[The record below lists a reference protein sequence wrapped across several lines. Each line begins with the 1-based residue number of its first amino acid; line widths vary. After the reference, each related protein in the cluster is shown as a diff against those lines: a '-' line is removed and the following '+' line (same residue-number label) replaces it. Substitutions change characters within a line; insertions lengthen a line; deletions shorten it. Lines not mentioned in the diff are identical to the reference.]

1 MVDPVLVS
9 VAGVGASVVKFLLRA
24 SGQDAVAGLVGDAQ
38 EGLGLLAGLRG
49 RVNDRGDAVAKCIE
63 KTVADRVRGMYQ
75 KCQDRGVGTERLDGV
90 ATGVGGLLD
99 RVGNDD
105 RFIVEAVRSPD
116 RFAAMLHRRG
126 EPIRAQLFARS
137 EPYFDE
143 LVDAV
148 AAEYVRLAPW
158 SEKFQIEAL
167 KYVMGAL
174 DRIEEGVG
182 KIQEDVGKGLENDA
196 LILES
201 LEIVKENQ
209 NATIGGL
216 PRPGRVVFGA
226 RPDVAAGFVERGEQ
240 QRLRGLVVDERRE
253 RVVLVGMAGCG
264 KSQLASSLAREC
276 GAAGWGLVAWLNAS
290 SADSVRSD
298 LVELARRLGVDTSD
312 NPTQDQV
319 IERCLGHLQSADA
332 GDRLVVFDNVEDF
345 DDLTG
350 VVPRGGGLRVVAT
363 SRRRDVSSAWEAVEV
378 GVFPRADSI
387 AFVQSI
393 TGSQDSGAA
402 DALAARLGDLPLALA
417 QAAETARIERWSLA
431 EYLDQLDAYS
441 SDRVIHR
448 IPGDSYPDDVSIALL
463 LAVESALSRIKD
475 GSHEAARLQIGA
487 LAVLAESGVPTRWI
501 APGARKAQTDGNA
514 DGADEDTGAD
524 AGPVGEE
531 TKARDVA
538 AENARRAL
546 AALLNASVVQQS
558 TDGRV
563 TMLHRLQGQVLR
575 ENWSQGESAEALDA
589 ATDLLDRIN
598 INSLP
603 REDADGRRQET
614 RDLIEQLRAIGAQGY
629 SHPLFEQEQIQD
641 AIVYALGQ
649 GTDLGLVYEALTL
662 DGAVNTVRK
671 LLGADHRHAIVLQ
684 SNLAV
689 AYEQAGRFDDAI
701 TLLEN
706 AVSRCRQVL
715 GNAHPDTLA
724 SCNNLAHAYRAAGR
738 LDKAVSLYE
747 ATLTQCR
754 EHLGSTHP
762 NTFTS
767 QRGLAYTLQVAG
779 KINESITL
787 LEAVLRRSRATLG
800 RVHSVTLVI
809 QTDLANVYAAAGM
822 NDEALPLF
830 GEALVEY
837 RETLGAMHSRTLAAQ
852 TDLAKTFRAA
862 GKFNHAIALYEDVVA
877 RRREVLG
884 STHPAT
890 LVTQVKLARVY
901 RDAGCLD
908 VAIALFE
915 SVFSQFQKV
924 LGRTNPITLA
934 SGNSLA
940 SAYRQGQRYDDA
952 IALYKD
958 TRAYYAKKF
967 GMLHPNTLVTQNDLA
982 DTYQAAARF
991 DEAIALHGQTLDDRL
1006 RVLGP
1011 DHPHTL
1017 ASRDN
1022 LAGAYYAA
1030 GRFSDA
1036 IALYKEAVAE
1046 RLRVLGP
1053 DHPSTLTSRNNLAS
1067 AYQAVGCLDDAIPLL
1082 EEVFIDSVRVL
1093 GPDHPSTLAS
1103 RNNLAGAY
1111 YAAGRLNET
1120 IALYEDVL
1128 AQCVRVLGS
1137 DHPSTLASRRNLE
1150 VARRARDSG
1159 SASARAPEKEAPPSS
1174 SKRLCP

>member
-671 LLGADHRHAIVLQ
+671 LLGADHRRAIVL
-684 SNLAV
+684 
-689 AYEQAGRFDDAI
+689 
-701 TLLEN
+701 
-706 AVSRCRQVL
+706 
-715 GNAHPDTLA
+715 
-724 SCNNLAHAYRAAGR
+724 
-738 LDKAVSLYE
+738 
-747 ATLTQCR
+747 
-754 EHLGSTHP
+754 
-762 NTFTS
+762 
-767 QRGLAYTLQVAG
+767 
-779 KINESITL
+779 
-787 LEAVLRRSRATLG
+787 
-800 RVHSVTLVI
+800 
-809 QTDLANVYAAAGM
+809 
-822 NDEALPLF
+822 
-830 GEALVEY
+830 
-837 RETLGAMHSRTLAAQ
+837 
-852 TDLAKTFRAA
+852 
-862 GKFNHAIALYEDVVA
+862 
-877 RRREVLG
+877 
-884 STHPAT
+884 
-890 LVTQVKLARVY
+890 
-901 RDAGCLD
+901 
-908 VAIALFE
+908 
-915 SVFSQFQKV
+915 
-924 LGRTNPITLA
+924 
-934 SGNSLA
+934 
-940 SAYRQGQRYDDA
+940 
-952 IALYKD
+952 
-958 TRAYYAKKF
+958 
-967 GMLHPNTLVTQNDLA
+967 
-982 DTYQAAARF
+982 
-991 DEAIALHGQTLDDRL
+991 
-1006 RVLGP
+1006 
-1011 DHPHTL
+1011 
-1017 ASRDN
+1017 
-1022 LAGAYYAA
+1022 
-1030 GRFSDA
+1030 
-1036 IALYKEAVAE
+1036 
-1046 RLRVLGP
+1046 
-1053 DHPSTLTSRNNLAS
+1053 
-1067 AYQAVGCLDDAIPLL
+1067 
-1082 EEVFIDSVRVL
+1082 
-1093 GPDHPSTLAS
+1093 
-1103 RNNLAGAY
+1103 
-1111 YAAGRLNET
+1111 
-1120 IALYEDVL
+1120 
-1128 AQCVRVLGS
+1128 
-1137 DHPSTLASRRNLE
+1137 
-1150 VARRARDSG
+1150 
-1159 SASARAPEKEAPPSS
+1159 
-1174 SKRLCP
+1174 

>member
-1 MVDPVLVS
+1 MDPVLVS
-9 VAGVGASVVKFLLRA
+9 VAGLGASVVKFLLRA
-24 SGQDAVAGLVGDAQ
+24 SGQDTAAGLVGDAQ
-38 EGLGLLAGLRG
+38 EGLGLLARLRG
-49 RVNDRGDAVAKCIE
+49 QANDKDQAVAKRIE
-63 KTVADRVRGMYQ
+63 KAVADRVRGMYQ
-75 KCQDRGVGTERLDGV
+75 ECRERGVDAERLDGV
-90 ATGVGGLLD
+90 ATGVGRLVD
-99 RVGNDD
+99 RVGADD
-105 RFIVEAVRSPD
+105 SLILEAVRLPGG
-116 RFAAMLHRRG
+116 FAALLQGLG
-126 EPIRAQLFARS
+126 EPIRAELSEWS

-143 LVDAV
+143 LVGAV
-148 AAEYVRLAPW
+148 AAEYVSLAPW
-158 SEKFQIEAL
+158 SPKFEIEAL

-264 KSQLASSLAREC
+264 KSQLASSLAQEC
-276 GAAGWGLVAWLNAS
+276 GAAGWGLVAWINAS
-290 SADSVRSD
+290 SKDSVISD

-319 IERCLGHLQSADA
+319 IERCLDHLQSAEA
-332 GDRLVVFDNVEDF
+332 SDRLVVFDNVEDF
-345 DDLTG
+345 DDLTD

-363 SRRRDVSSAWEAVEV
+363 SRRRDVSSAWEVVEV

-463 LAVESALSRIKD
+463 LAVDSALSRIKD

-524 AGPVGEE
+524 AGPVGEA
-531 TKARDVA
+531 TKDRDVA

-558 TDGRV
+558 TDGDV
-563 TMLHRLQGQVLR
+563 TMLHRFQGQVLR

-671 LLGADHRHAIVLQ
+671 LLGADHRRAIVLQ

-747 ATLTQCR
+747 ATLPQCR

-852 TDLAKTFRAA
+852 IDLAKTFRAA